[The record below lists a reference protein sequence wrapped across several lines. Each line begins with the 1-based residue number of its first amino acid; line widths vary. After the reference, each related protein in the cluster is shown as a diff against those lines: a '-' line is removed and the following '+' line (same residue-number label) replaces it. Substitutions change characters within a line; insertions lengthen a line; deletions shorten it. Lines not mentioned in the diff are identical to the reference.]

1 MFASITYRHQD
12 LHNRAFSMVVAS
24 NRWLGF
30 RADVLCAVLTTAVA
44 FASVL
49 ASQNPG
55 INHENSTELII
66 LTKFIY

>member
-1 MFASITYRHQD
+1 
-12 LHNRAFSMVVAS
+12 MVVAG

-30 RADVLCAVLTTAVA
+30 RADVLCALLTTAVA

-66 LTKFIY
+66 LTNHEDQSQYILTKFIY

>member
-1 MFASITYRHQD
+1 
-12 LHNRAFSMVVAS
+12 MVVAG

-55 INHENSTELII
+55 INHENSIELII